1 MIDILN
7 RSLAPIPDEAWE
19 FLDEE
24 AREVLELRLGARKVV
39 DFKGPLGLDVSSI
52 NTGRMNK
59 ISAEGAEFR
68 SRENLNLIEV
78 ELPVKIERSEIDA
91 FARGA
96 EDADSEP
103 VREAAKKIAEI
114 ENKAVFFGMSEAGIK
129 GIIPLS
135 KEEHDPIKIEEDRSS
150 FFSAIFTARERLLEE
165 GIEGPYN
172 ILMGTKHYNLMNK
185 LESACYPLFKKVQ
198 DLVGSEIIYVPELE
212 DNSVMLAAGDD
223 FELFVGQ
230 DISLGYK
237 NHDADSVDLFLFETF
252 TFKVNGPEAAITF
265 E

>member
-1 MIDILN
+1 MVDILN
-7 RSLAPIPDEAWE
+7 RSLAPIPEEVWE

-24 AREVLELRLGARKVV
+24 AKEVLGLRLGARKVV
-39 DFKGPLGLDVSSI
+39 ELEGPLGLDVSSI

-68 SRENLNLIEV
+68 SRETLNLIEV
-78 ELPVKIERSEIDA
+78 ELPVKIDRAEIEA

-96 EDADSEP
+96 EDADSDP
-103 VREAAKKIAEI
+103 VRNAAKKLAEI
-114 ENKAVFFGMSEAGIK
+114 ENKAIFFGMSEAGIE

-135 KEEHDPIKIEEDRSS
+135 KKEYDPIKIEEDRSS
-150 FFSAIFTARERLLEE
+150 FFEAVFTAREKLLES

-172 ILMGTKHYNLMNK
+172 ILMGPKHYNLLNK
-185 LESACYPLFKKVQ
+185 LETSGYPFFKKIE

-237 NHDADSVDLFLFETF
+237 NYNADSVELFLFETF

>member
-1 MIDILN
+1 MVDILN
-7 RSLAPIPDEAWE
+7 RSLAPIPVEAWE
-19 FLDEE
+19 FLDDE
-24 AREVLELRLGARKVV
+24 AKDILELRLGARKVV
-39 DFKGPLGLDVSSI
+39 ELEGPLGLEVSSI
-52 NTGRMNK
+52 NTGRMK
-59 ISAEGAEFR
+59 KVSAEGAEFR
-68 SRENLNLIEV
+68 SRETLNLVEV
-78 ELPVKIERSEIDA
+78 ELPVKIDRAEIDA

-103 VREAAKKIAEI
+103 VREAAKKMAEI
-114 ENKAVFFGMSEAGIK
+114 ENKAIFFGMSEVGIE

-135 KEEHDPIKIEEDRSS
+135 KKEHDPIKIEEDRSS
-150 FFSAIFTARERLLEE
+150 FFSAIFNAREELLEE

-172 ILMGTKHYNLMNK
+172 ILMGEKHYNLLNR
-185 LESACYPLFKKVQ
+185 LESACYPLFKKIE

-230 DISLGYK
+230 DVSLGFKDY
-237 NHDADSVDLFLFETF
+237 DADSVNLFLFETF
-252 TFKVNGPEAAITF
+252 TFRVNGPEAAITF

>member
-1 MIDILN
+1 MVDILN

-24 AREVLELRLGARKVV
+24 AKDILELRLGARKVV
-39 DFKGPLGLDVSSI
+39 EFEGPLGLDVSSI

-68 SRENLNLIEV
+68 SRETLNLIEV
-78 ELPVKIERSEIDA
+78 ELPVKIDRTEIDA
-91 FARGA
+91 FVRGA
-96 EDADSEP
+96 EDADSDP
-103 VREAAKKIAEI
+103 VREAAKKMAEI
-114 ENKAVFFGMSEAGIK
+114 ENKAIFFGMPEAGIE

-135 KEEHDPIKIEEDRSS
+135 KEEYDPIKIEEDRSS
-150 FFSAIFTARERLLEE
+150 FFSAIFTAREKLLEA
-165 GIEGPYN
+165 GIEDSYKIIMGP
-172 ILMGTKHYNLMNK
+172 KHYNLLNK
-185 LESACYPLFKKVQ
+185 LETSGYPFFKKIE
-198 DLVGSEIIYVPELE
+198 DLVGSEIIYVPELG

-230 DISLGYK
+230 DVSLGFKDY
-237 NHDADSVDLFLFETF
+237 DADSVDLFLFETF